1 MEQKHKERLTGA
13 VVLLLLAV
21 ILIPLA
27 LDDTRVERG
36 IKTTNIPTPPDTE
49 FSTRLTPIPAPGE
62 VASGAGATGAT
73 GAPNDALVSGARARS
88 AALTGW
94 VVQVGS
100 LSRNNAEAL
109 NDRLRTAGYRSYI
122 VDEPVTA
129 TDGSALYQVRVG
141 PEALRSEVEAL
152 QDELKKKLDL
162 DGFIV
167 DYP

>member
-1 MEQKHKERLTGA
+1 VEQRHKERLTGA

-36 IKTTNIPTPPDTE
+36 IKTTNIPPPPDTE

-62 VASGAGATGAT
+62 VASGAGPAGAT
-73 GAPNDALVSGARARS
+73 DAASDGPV
-88 AALTGW
+88 AADLSGW

-100 LSRNNAEAL
+100 LSRKNADAL

-129 TDGSALYQVRVG
+129 ADGSALYQVRVG
-141 PEALRSEVEAL
+141 PEVLRSEVEAL
-152 QDELKKKLDL
+152 RDELKKKLDL